1 MVETFNNYIMRTR
14 SKHLIDMLKEIR
26 TILIK
31 RLVTKR
37 EEANKWAGLLCPK
50 IQKLLEKE
58 KGYLKEF
65 IFDEFEGI
73 LQNLKSVRGY
83 HDPKPC
89 YPECVWLA
97 MQNCLATKDR
107 LIRWMTDCHS
117 DCALCNGGSE
127 SLNHLMLKCPDG
139 REIYDGAFSYLEKV
153 WEVDT
158 FEEEIKLI
166 NKINRKNTDKAKLIS
181 VSLLCRDALLGN
193 WNHNKP
199 SFFCTSPFW
208 LVVKSTI

>member
-73 LQNLKSVRGY
+73 LQNLKWV
-83 HDPKPC
+83 
-89 YPECVWLA
+89 
-97 MQNCLATKDR
+97 
-107 LIRWMTDCHS
+107 
-117 DCALCNGGSE
+117 
-127 SLNHLMLKCPDG
+127 
-139 REIYDGAFSYLEKV
+139 
-153 WEVDT
+153 
-158 FEEEIKLI
+158 
-166 NKINRKNTDKAKLIS
+166 
-181 VSLLCRDALLGN
+181 
-193 WNHNKP
+193 
-199 SFFCTSPFW
+199 
-208 LVVKSTI
+208 